1 MHIRCK
7 PKLYLSLIGLTLCA
21 TLLSACGRSERPRDN
36 VLSANGAASL
46 TVMDFSKPLSLDPIT
61 PGWFHRQFKRHGPM
75 DISLVVKDNKPSV
88 RLATKDSAS
97 MLFRMVDIPIDEY
110 PVLSW
115 DWFIEQGINAEFD
128 EMTSDGDDHP
138 ARFFLTFQTLDNE
151 KHAMEIVW
159 GNDQLS
165 AGDWKHLSYFFGR
178 RSFPHYTANG
188 GSENIGKWFSEQ
200 VDLKSLFSELWGD
213 ADGVRL
219 TEIALFCDT
228 DETDASSIAY
238 FSNVVVSMK

>member
-128 EMTSDGDDHP
+128 AMTSDGDDHP